1 MRERK
6 MWYRS
11 ASEENPFGIWKNLPL
26 EKYENRVIL
35 RHSENGK
42 IFCPYHSAWENYT
55 TDDEFSVTCERGK
68 SFSSLVIPWLPQKE
82 PLEIPETRGVIILTK
97 ENLRARGGRTEASA

>member
-55 TDDEFSVTCERGK
+55 TDDEFSVTCEWGK
-68 SFSSLVIPWLPQKE
+68 SFS
-82 PLEIPETRGVIILTK
+82 ILLFLGFLK
-97 ENLRARGGRTEASA
+97 KNL